1 MDKVPM
7 TVHGAEMLREELE
20 QLKTVER
27 PKVVQDIAEA
37 REHGDLKEN
46 SEYHAVFAYDYDEA
60 SGDISNRQVLFEV
73 KDGVSDGMC
82 IDSEDNLWVAIWG
95 GRRIEKRSTA
105 TGELLGIVE
114 VDAQNVTSCCF
125 CGPRLDTLFI
135 TTSGNGQTGEHDGCL
150 FTCRVDTW
158 GCPSDFVALKI

>member
-46 SEYHAVFAYDYDEA
+46 SEYLIDVTKLKNEGKVVFGATVTVYRPDEDKEIVYKIVGEDEA
-60 SGDISNRQVLFEV
+60 DLSKNLISVYTPIAKGLIGKEI
-73 KDGVSDGMC
+73 DDTVSIKVPAGLIKM
-82 IDSEDNLWVAIWG
+82 E
-95 GRRIEKRSTA
+95 
-105 TGELLGIVE
+105 IVD
-114 VDAQNVTSCCF
+114 VQY
-125 CGPRLDTLFI
+125 I
-135 TTSGNGQTGEHDGCL
+135 
-150 FTCRVDTW
+150 
-158 GCPSDFVALKI
+158 